1 MLKNAQKFSFALAKF
16 PRIYYNNGSMYSRK
30 GFTMTRRIISIIL
43 SVVMLAMLCISAVP
57 VSASDAIT
65 TTVNIATANKNM
77 RGDGYDWAN
86 RYDVL
91 TLNGL
96 NIETE
101 DPYGLRLPK
110 NCTVVLEGKNTIKA
124 AKYGIA
130 CSGTVVFKG
139 SGSLTIEAGEIGIYL
154 IAQDSTQKVR
164 LIDGKYEIT
173 AGKYGIYS
181 EAADFSFV
189 GNSMDINVTGE
200 NGYAVMGRAVNLLG
214 GTFTANAPVEST
226 HQLLVDGI
234 NLDVDAGSSPAFAS
248 KNLKVKN
255 ISIDGEYNGE
265 SAVNAKSTK
274 KFSGSSIIFGESVPA
289 AVDYVIL
296 VVFAAGI
303 AAAIVL
309 PALRRKKKAK
319 ELYERLEKEGYTIV
333 K

>member
-1 MLKNAQKFSFALAKF
+1 M
-16 PRIYYNNGSMYSRK
+16 I
-30 GFTMTRRIISIIL
+30 RRILPIIL
-43 SVVMLAMLCISAVP
+43 TAAMLFTLCLAALP
-57 VSASDAIT
+57 VSASGTIQ

-77 RGDGYDWAN
+77 RGEGYDWAN

-91 TLNGL
+91 TLKGL
-96 NIETE
+96 NIDTE

-124 AKYGIA
+124 SKYGIS

-173 AGKYGIYS
+173 AGTYGIYS
-181 EAADFSFV
+181 VAADFSFT
-189 GNSMDINVTGE
+189 GKSMNVNVTGD
-200 NGYAVMGRAVNLLG
+200 GGHAIMGRAVNLLG

-234 NLDVDAGSSPAFAS
+234 DISVDGGSAPAFAS
-248 KNLKVKN
+248 KNLTVKN
-255 ISIDGEYNGE
+255 LDTEYNGE
-265 SAVNAKSTK
+265 SSFNAKSTK
-274 KFSGSSIIFGESVPA
+274 KFTGTSIIFGENVGA
-289 AVDYVIL
+289 AVDYVIRA
-296 VVFAAGI
+296 VFAAGI

-319 ELYERLEKEGYTIV
+319 ELYERLEKEGYTVV

>member
-1 MLKNAQKFSFALAKF
+1 M
-16 PRIYYNNGSMYSRK
+16 I
-30 GFTMTRRIISIIL
+30 RRILPIIL
-43 SVVMLAMLCISAVP
+43 TAAMLFTLCLAALP
-57 VSASDAIT
+57 VSASGTIQ

-77 RGDGYDWAN
+77 RGEGYDWAN

-91 TLNGL
+91 TLKGL
-96 NIETE
+96 NIDTE

-124 AKYGIA
+124 SKYGIS

-173 AGKYGIYS
+173 AGTYGIYS
-181 EAADFSFV
+181 EAADFSFT
-189 GNSMDINVTGE
+189 GKSMNVNVTGD
-200 NGYAVMGRAVNLLG
+200 GGHAIMGRAVNLLG

-234 NLDVDAGSSPAFAS
+234 NITVDGGSAPAFAS
-248 KNLKVKN
+248 KNLTVKN
-255 ISIDGEYNGE
+255 LDTEYNSE
-265 SAVNAKSTK
+265 SSVNAKSTK
-274 KFSGSSIIFGESVPA
+274 KFTGTSIIFGENVGA

-296 VVFAAGI
+296 AVFAAGI

-319 ELYERLEKEGYTIV
+319 ELYERLEKEGYTVV

>member
-1 MLKNAQKFSFALAKF
+1 M
-16 PRIYYNNGSMYSRK
+16 I
-30 GFTMTRRIISIIL
+30 RRILPIIL
-43 SVVMLAMLCISAVP
+43 TAAMLFTLCLAALP
-57 VSASDAIT
+57 VSASGTIQ

-77 RGDGYDWAN
+77 RGEGYDWAN

-91 TLNGL
+91 TLKGL
-96 NIETE
+96 NIDTE

-124 AKYGIA
+124 SKYGIS

-173 AGKYGIYS
+173 AGTYGIYS
-181 EAADFSFV
+181 EAADFSFT
-189 GNSMDINVTGE
+189 GKSMNVNVTGD
-200 NGYAVMGRAVNLLG
+200 GGHAIMGRAVNLLG

-234 NLDVDAGSSPAFAS
+234 DISVDGGSAPAFAS
-248 KNLKVKN
+248 KNLTVKN
-255 ISIDGEYNGE
+255 LDTEYNGE
-265 SAVNAKSTK
+265 SSVNAKSTK
-274 KFSGSSIIFGESVPA
+274 KFTGTSIIFGENVGA

-296 VVFAAGI
+296 AVFAAGI

-319 ELYERLEKEGYTIV
+319 ELYERLEKEGYTVV